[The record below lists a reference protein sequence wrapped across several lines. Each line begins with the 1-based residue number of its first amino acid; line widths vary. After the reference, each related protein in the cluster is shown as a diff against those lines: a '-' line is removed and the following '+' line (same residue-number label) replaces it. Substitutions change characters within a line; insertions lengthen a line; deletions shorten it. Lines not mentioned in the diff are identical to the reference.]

1 MAKAGELIRTVGL
14 GNPHYCTFFFAVVF
28 WDYSEPA
35 LSFSLFCLRKH
46 HYSMLGIAHQWNY
59 SGLWKCT
66 REESGNYAQP
76 CSEDR
81 RQSVGSPD
89 SDQLLK
95 SPCWT
100 QNSLAT
106 KIYLPHLLLMHLFL
120 SWERAKLW
128 RLRTS
133 MLRNLSAQHARL
145 DCGTR
150 RSHYPQ

>member
-89 SDQLLK
+89 SDQRLK
-95 SPCWT
+95 PRVGLKAVWPRGFACPTCCWCIYFCPGEGQGHEGCERPCCET
-100 QNSLAT
+100 N
-106 KIYLPHLLLMHLFL
+106 
-120 SWERAKLW
+120 R
-128 RLRTS
+128 
-133 MLRNLSAQHARL
+133 RNIARL